1 MKKLFTLILSLSIVL
16 FAFGCSSNSSTSGSS
31 SEVIKIGMTVPL
43 TGDRATEGS
52 YAKNAAAI
60 VQEEINAAGGVLG
73 KNIEIVA
80 EDSQGSDVG
89 ATTAYLKLAS
99 DNDVVAII
107 GPDNS
112 NDDIAISSS
121 AEDAQIL
128 TTMQGSSPKLQ
139 KVCNEGQWCF
149 QLRATDSTLCGA
161 LMNFAITENGAKTFT
176 IIHDTETASAD
187 QATLFEEGIKAG
199 GGTVDANISFTTGT
213 KDFTAQLTQA
223 QSANSDAIVIA
234 GLQTED
240 AIIIQQLRDMG
251 LEQPVYGSNGFG
263 DTVTVGMAGEAI
275 EGVYSVTAWVPNTP
289 NKLGSEFSNKYH
301 DKYNEDCAKAAAQI
315 RDHVYVI
322 CEAIKNAGST
332 DRTAVRDA
340 MLKIT
345 NYEGAITTYD
355 CSKRGNC
362 GKGGLIVQIK
372 DLTPTII
379 KELSSA
385 E

>member
-1 MKKLFTLILSLSIVL
+1 MKKLFAILLSAVLVVSL
-16 FAFGCSSNSSTSGSS
+16 FGCGGSGSS
-31 SEVIKIGMTVPL
+31 AKTIKIGMVVPL
-43 TGDRATEGS
+43 TGDRASEGT
-52 YAKNAAAI
+52 YATNAAKI
-60 VQEEINAAGGVLG
+60 VQDEINGNGGVLG
-73 KNIEIVA
+73 KNIEIVT
-80 EDSQGSDVG
+80 EDSQGTDVG
-89 ATTAYLKLAS
+89 ATTAYLKVAA
-99 DNDVVAII
+99 DDDIVAII

-112 NDDIAISSS
+112 NDDIAISDS
-121 AEDAQIL
+121 AEKSAIL
-128 TTMQGSSPKLQ
+128 TTTQGSSPKLQ
-139 KVCNEGQWCF
+139 AVCEKGQWLF

-161 LMNFAITENGAKTFT
+161 LMNFAVTEIGVKTFT
-176 IIHDTETASAD
+176 VIHDTETASAD
-187 QATLFEEGIKAG
+187 QGRLFSEGITAA
-199 GGTVDANISFTTGT
+199 GGTVDADISFTTGT

-223 QSANSDAIVIA
+223 QKAGSEAIVIA

-251 LEQPVYGSNGFG
+251 MTQPVFGSNGFG
-263 DTVTVGMAGEAI
+263 DTVTVGMAGKSI

-289 NKLGSEFSNKYH
+289 NELGAAFSKKYH
-301 DKYNEDCAKAAAQI
+301 DTYNQDCAKAAAQI

-322 CEAIKNAGST
+322 CEAIKQANST

-345 NYEGAITTYD
+345 DFQGAITSYD

-372 DLTPTII
+372 NLTPTIV

-385 E
+385 D